1 VLEVGLSAVVGLS
14 TLLGWWF
21 YLHYHVNGGGGDRGP
36 HPVEFYRIKAA
47 CGSHKKKGGIL
58 KVCRGKYIPMPH
70 THLEERGVGIWKG
83 VSRGAK

>member
-47 CGSHKKKGGIL
+47 CGSHKKKRWHFEGLPRKI
-58 KVCRGKYIPMPH
+58 YPNASY
-70 THLEERGVGIWKG
+70 T
-83 VSRGAK
+83 S